1 MHFQVVL
8 FIVMYRTILWD
19 FPYCLILCIAL
30 SLWHSKPLNF
40 WLQFKQRQR
49 LLLLSWYWVMFKMI
63 LFWVNWN
70 WPYKVNFLSLVF
82 QDARHLSQGKKSI
95 SFQWLCKIWSSFFDN
110 MVVLDLWKYHLL
122 LNHKSVI
129 FHLLS
134 HVSTCIEKQYLLML
148 ILASQNWI
156 LISISTNYY
165 IFVWKCNETVTT
177 RNDCSSFICSC
188 RSIKEFIIL
197 LFISYKTTI
206 FKQKFLKRYLFCT
219 LNY

>member
-1 MHFQVVL
+1 MNYWYVVGTFWTNGFFETLSKIANHFTSLFNFDWKNHCHVIKSAMHFQVVL
-8 FIVMYRTILWD
+8 FIVTYSTILWD
-19 FPYCLILCIAL
+19 FSYCLILCIAL

-129 FHLLS
+129 FHLFS

-148 ILASQNWI
+148 IL
-156 LISISTNYY
+156 
-165 IFVWKCNETVTT
+165 E
-177 RNDCSSFICSC
+177 SSS
-188 RSIKEFIIL
+188 RVREMWP
-197 LFISYKTTI
+197 
-206 FKQKFLKRYLFCT
+206 
-219 LNY
+219 